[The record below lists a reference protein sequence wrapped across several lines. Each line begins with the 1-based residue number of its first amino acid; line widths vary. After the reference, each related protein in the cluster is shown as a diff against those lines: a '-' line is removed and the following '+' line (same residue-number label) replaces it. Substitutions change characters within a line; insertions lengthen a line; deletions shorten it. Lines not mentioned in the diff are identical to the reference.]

1 MNKSKL
7 SFEEREENERDNR
20 SEAWAVAFLCMLF
33 KLNRLNDVNIND
45 YLPRIKSTLNRKM
58 IDAMLGKNK
67 EEHILARL
75 KRLTGRIK

>member
-1 MNKSKL
+1 MISRK
-7 SFEEREENERDNR
+7 EREENERDNR
-20 SEAWAVAFLCMLF
+20 SEAWAVGFLCKLF
-33 KLNRLNDVNIND
+33 KINKLDAIDIND